1 MGQNHSVGGE
11 WHGGIK
17 ENCPKCT
24 PVKPVVVEAVK
35 PVVEPVKVKETPK
48 KKVGV

>member
-1 MGQNHSVGGE
+1 MGQNHSAGGD
-11 WHGGIK
+11 WHGGDK

-24 PVKPVVVEAVK
+24 PIVVEAVK
-35 PVVEPVKVKETPK
+35 PVVEPVEVKETKK